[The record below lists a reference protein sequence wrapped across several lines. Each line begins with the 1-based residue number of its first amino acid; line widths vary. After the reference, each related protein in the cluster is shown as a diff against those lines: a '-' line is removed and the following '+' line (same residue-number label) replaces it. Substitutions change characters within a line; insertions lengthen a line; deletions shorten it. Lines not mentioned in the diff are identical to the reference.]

1 MLQIDQ
7 DACKAEEGEEIEEI
21 HHHQQ
26 AEVNIT
32 KADDKD
38 GGEKEQIN
46 GNAYVENRCNDI
58 GDNEVEVGSN
68 EVTVEV
74 DGNNKIHPMKD
85 TLATWVHEQMDE
97 IDCAIEVLKLGIKIS
112 TMADPN
118 SFIDQ
123 EAVNLFSDSFAVLTF
138 TNDFQ
143 LNSDVQNALA
153 MQGKIDSTHDELIEG
168 CSQIITLISN
178 LTILLYSILE
188 KVVDKRTTGLELS
201 NEIKKIMDT
210 DEGKIILSAYNI
222 EL

>member
-1 MLQIDQ
+1 MTLDASIFSNLTKSSLSSVGDDIDITN
-7 DACKAEEGEEIEEI
+7 GEENAPLNPT
-21 HHHQQ
+21 H
-26 AEVNIT
+26 
-32 KADDKD
+32 DKIIRD
-38 GGEKEQIN
+38 N
-46 GNAYVENRCNDI
+46 STMTNA
-58 GDNEVEVGSN
+58 
-68 EVTVEV
+68 
-74 DGNNKIHPMKD
+74 
-85 TLATWVHEQMDE
+85 LATWVHEQMDE

-118 SFIDQ
+118 SFIDE
-123 EAVNLFSDSFAVLTF
+123 EAANLFSDSFAVLTF

-168 CSQIITLISN
+168 CLQIINLISN

-201 NEIKKIMDT
+201 NEIKKIMDS
-210 DEGKIILSAYNI
+210 DEGKTVLSAYNI